1 VTTIRKGGLRGKRKS
16 ANQSDGWR
24 DAETEFHCDSPSSY
38 LNKADHRCGL
48 FIKGDFSL
56 GQIWRSDERRKY
68 LVPSA

>member
-1 VTTIRKGGLRGKRKS
+1 LLKTKRPPRLAAS
-16 ANQSDGWR
+16 LIFSHSL
-24 DAETEFHCDSPSSY
+24 ETFSLEFHCDSPSSY
-38 LNKADHRCGL
+38 LNKADHPCGL